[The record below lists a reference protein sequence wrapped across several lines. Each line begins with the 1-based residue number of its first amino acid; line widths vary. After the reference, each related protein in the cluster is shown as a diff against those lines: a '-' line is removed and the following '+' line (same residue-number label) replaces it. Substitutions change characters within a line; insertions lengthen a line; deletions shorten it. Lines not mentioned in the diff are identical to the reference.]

1 MTADAGTRP
10 LWKRPLDLALAVF
23 FSVSIVYGF
32 LFSLPEAL
40 GVRVAP
46 DSPWPPLRSLYGWA
60 IAQEPAHLDPP
71 PALVASLLFDGFVQ
85 SPFLV
90 LLVYALARSRD
101 WIRAP
106 ALVYSGAAMVNMCFY
121 FFQTFYGPTPPPHPL
136 QYLPLNLPWLLAP
149 MVLAWRMW
157 DISQPTFPS
166 QRRAR

>member
-1 MTADAGTRP
+1 V
-10 LWKRPLDLALAVF
+10 WNRPLDLFLALF

-40 GVRVAP
+40 GVPVAP

-71 PALVASLLFDGFVQ
+71 PALIASLLFDGFVQ

-90 LLVYALARSRD
+90 VLVYALVRGYE

-106 ALVYSGAAMVNMCFY
+106 ALIYSGAAVVNMFFY
-121 FFQTFYGPTPPPHPL
+121 FFQPFRGPAPPPHPIS
-136 QYLPLNLPWLLAP
+136 YLPLNLPWLFAP

-157 DISQPTFPS
+157 DTSQPTFPS
-166 QRRAR
+166 